1 MTAKQLHKFAL
12 YRLKHSIYGTGD
24 VRLHPHVLATYFQ
37 VPKDLVLNLLDEL
50 QQKHLLEHT
59 QEHYYK
65 PL

>member
-1 MTAKQLHKFAL
+1 MTAKQLHNFAL
-12 YRLKHSIYGTGD
+12 FRLRESIYGTED

-37 VPKDLVLNLLDEL
+37 VPKDLILNLLDEL
-50 QQKHLLEHT
+50 QQKKLLEHT